1 MSGETNLKKI
11 LQRMQP
17 ERNAGE
23 YVFCVLDS
31 SMQLAE
37 VTPLGFFCEKEG
49 VTVILPR
56 ADADQAGL
64 SYAGTFAWLTLT
76 VHSSLEAVGLTAA
89 VARALTEA
97 DISCNVVAAFY
108 HDHLFVPVADA
119 ERALAALRVPSEQAG
134 L

>member
-1 MSGETNLKKI
+1 MSGETDLKKL
-11 LQRMQP
+11 LQSMQP

-31 SMQLAE
+31 PMRLAG
-37 VTPLGFFCEKEG
+37 VTPLGFFREREG
-49 VTVILPR
+49 VTAILPR

-89 VARALTEA
+89 FSHALSEA
-97 DISCNVVAAFY
+97 GISCNVVAAFH
-108 HDHLFVPVADA
+108 HDHIFVPVADV
-119 ERALAALRVPSEQAG
+119 ERALTALRALSEQAG

>member
-1 MSGETNLKKI
+1 MSGETDLKKL
-11 LQRMQP
+11 LQSMQP

-31 SMQLAE
+31 PMRLAD
-37 VTPLGFFCEKEG
+37 VTPLGFFREREG

-64 SYAGTFAWLTLT
+64 SYAGSFAWLTLT

-89 VARALTEA
+89 FSHALSEA
-97 DISCNVVAAFY
+97 GISCNVVAAFH
-108 HDHLFVPVADA
+108 HDHIFVPVPDV
-119 ERALAALRVPSEQAG
+119 ERALTVLRALSEQAG

>member
-1 MSGETNLKKI
+1 MSGETNLKKL
-11 LQRMQP
+11 LQSMQP

-31 SMQLAE
+31 TMRLTE
-37 VTPLGFFCEKEG
+37 VTPLGFFREKEG
-49 VTVILPR
+49 VTVILPQ

-64 SYAGTFAWLTLT
+64 SYAGSFAWITLT

-108 HDHLFVPVADA
+108 HDHIFAPIADA
-119 ERALAALRVPSEQAG
+119 ERALAALRTLSEQAG

>member
-1 MSGETNLKKI
+1 MRGETDLMKLLKSM
-11 LQRMQP
+11 RP

-31 SMQLAE
+31 SAQLAD
-37 VTPLGFFCEKEG
+37 VTPLGLFREREG

-89 VARALTEA
+89 VARTLTEA
-97 DISCNVVAAFY
+97 GISCNVVAAFY

-119 ERALAALRVPSEQAG
+119 ERALTALGVLSEQAG
-134 L
+134 P

>member
-1 MSGETNLKKI
+1 MSGETNLKKL
-11 LQRMQP
+11 LQSMQP

-31 SMQLAE
+31 PTRLTE
-37 VTPLGFFCEKEG
+37 VTPLGFFREKEG
-49 VTVILPR
+49 VTVILPQ
-56 ADADQAGL
+56 ADANQAGL
-64 SYAGTFAWLTLT
+64 SYAGSFAWITLT

-108 HDHLFVPVADA
+108 HDHLFVPIADA
-119 ERALAALRVPSEQAG
+119 ERALAALRTLSEQAG

>member
-1 MSGETNLKKI
+1 MSGETDLMKL
-11 LQRMQP
+11 LQSMQP
-17 ERNAGE
+17 ERNTGE

-31 SMQLAE
+31 PKRLAE
-37 VTPLGFFCEKEG
+37 MTPLGFFLEKEG
-49 VTVILPR
+49 MTAILPR

-64 SYAGTFAWLTLT
+64 SYAGTFAWITLT

-119 ERALAALRVPSEQAG
+119 ERALDALRTLSEQAG

>member
-1 MSGETNLKKI
+1 MSGETDLKKL
-11 LQRMQP
+11 LQSMQP
-17 ERNAGE
+17 DHNAGE

-31 SMQLAE
+31 PMRLTGI
-37 VTPLGFFCEKEG
+37 TPLGFFREKEG

-64 SYAGTFAWLTLT
+64 SYAGTFAWITLT

-89 VARALTEA
+89 FSRALAEA
-97 DISCNVVAAFY
+97 RISCNVVAAFY
-108 HDHLFVPVADA
+108 HDHIFVPAADA
-119 ERALAALRVPSEQAG
+119 ERALDALRALSEQTG

>member
-1 MSGETNLKKI
+1 MSGETNLKKL
-11 LQRMQP
+11 LQSMQP

-31 SMQLAE
+31 STRLAD
-37 VTPLGFFCEKEG
+37 VTPLGFFREREG

-56 ADADQAGL
+56 SDADQAGL
-64 SYAGTFAWLTLT
+64 SYAGSFAWITLT

-89 VARALTEA
+89 FSHALSKA
-97 DISCNVVAAFY
+97 GISCNMVAAFY
-108 HDHLFVPVADA
+108 HDHIFVPAADV
-119 ERALAALRVPSEQAG
+119 ERALTALRALSEQAG

>member
-1 MSGETNLKKI
+1 MSGETNLKKL
-11 LQRMQP
+11 LQSMQP

-31 SMQLAE
+31 TMRLTE
-37 VTPLGFFCEKEG
+37 VTPLGFFREKEG
-49 VTVILPR
+49 VTVILPQ

-64 SYAGTFAWLTLT
+64 SYAGSFAWITLT

-108 HDHLFVPVADA
+108 HDHLFVPIADA
-119 ERALAALRVPSEQAG
+119 ERALAALRTLSEQAG